1 MKRSYLNHAV
11 VAFVDLVDFL
21 DEFIEVSEL
30 LHGGSQDGAIGNFH
44 LYKPKKIKRKA
55 KMNKSVLP

>member
-44 LYKPKKIKRKA
+44 LYKPK
-55 KMNKSVLP
+55 